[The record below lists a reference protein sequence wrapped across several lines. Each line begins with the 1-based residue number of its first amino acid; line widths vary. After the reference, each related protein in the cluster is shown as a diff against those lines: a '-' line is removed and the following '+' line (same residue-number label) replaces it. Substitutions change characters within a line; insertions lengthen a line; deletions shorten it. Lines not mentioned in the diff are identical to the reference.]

1 MQIVT
6 KMQSHTEQLIKST
19 PIRAQWFF
27 RLPSLVSVES
37 FFRAFSSPLF
47 PLIYSKC
54 LKLSFISKIQKIF
67 NETPF
72 FSSKIRWQGK
82 FSGNFFEGNKNIQ
95 IEGKAPV
102 SVPMRKLLLNSNS
115 FGFGLQDETI
125 FNWLFNKILNFPM
138 NFYIFPNIGLPLCT
152 QKEFFPAILITIF
165 HYHSKLRFVMYIN
178 DFIAES
184 SLILSI
190 PTHSNHFFFR
200 RVFMLFLGPNIQIC
214 KCKTLMKKNSF

>member
-1 MQIVT
+1 
-6 KMQSHTEQLIKST
+6 MQSHTEQLIKST

-72 FSSKIRWQGK
+72 FSSKIRWRGK

-125 FNWLFNKILNFPM
+125 FNWLFNKNIKFSDELLYFSEHRASAVHTKRIFSRNFNYNFPLS
-138 NFYIFPNIGLPLCT
+138 FQAPVCYVH
-152 QKEFFPAILITIF
+152 KWF
-165 HYHSKLRFVMYIN
+165 HSRI
-178 DFIAES
+178 I
-184 SLILSI
+184 
-190 PTHSNHFFFR
+190 THSLYPNPLKPFFFS
-200 RVFMLFLGPNIQIC
+200 
-214 KCKTLMKKNSF
+214 KSFYVVSRAQHTNL